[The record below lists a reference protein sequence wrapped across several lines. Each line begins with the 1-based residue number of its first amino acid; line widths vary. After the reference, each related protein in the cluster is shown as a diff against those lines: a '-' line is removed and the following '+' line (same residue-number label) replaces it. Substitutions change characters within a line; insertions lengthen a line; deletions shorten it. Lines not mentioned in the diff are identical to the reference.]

1 MSETNPYFEIVERL
15 KIPTDRH
22 AACRLLSEGKLG
34 ARASRGL
41 PLPEQ
46 KVDAL
51 LHGLAHPNA
60 AVRRCCL
67 ELLDMHPT
75 ERAVPHILPL
85 LDDPV
90 SRVRWHAAHALGC
103 DVCKGGASL
112 VTPQIA
118 AELAR
123 VVEADPSAKVR
134 AEAARAL
141 AEIGDSAR

>member
-1 MSETNPYFEIVERL
+1 MRGSNPFFGIVERL
-15 KIPTDRH
+15 KIPSERH
-22 AACRLLSEGKLG
+22 AACRLLAEGKLG

-51 LHGLAHPNA
+51 LLGLAHPNA

-67 ELLDMHPT
+67 ELLDTHPT
-75 ERAVPHILPL
+75 ARAVPHILPL

-90 SRVRWHAAHALGC
+90 PRVRWHAAHALGC
-103 DVCKGGASL
+103 DTCKGGGSL
-112 VTPQIA
+112 MTPEIA

-123 VVEADPSAKVR
+123 VADADPSAKVR

-141 AEIGDSAR
+141 AELGNAP

>member
-15 KIPTDRH
+15 KIPAERH
-22 AACRLLSEGKLG
+22 AACRQLAEGKLG

-67 ELLDMHPT
+67 ELLDTHPT

-103 DVCKGGASL
+103 DVCKGGATL
-112 VTPQIA
+112 VTPEVT

-123 VVEADPSAKVR
+123 VAETDPSAKVR

-141 AEIGDSAR
+141 AELGDPAR